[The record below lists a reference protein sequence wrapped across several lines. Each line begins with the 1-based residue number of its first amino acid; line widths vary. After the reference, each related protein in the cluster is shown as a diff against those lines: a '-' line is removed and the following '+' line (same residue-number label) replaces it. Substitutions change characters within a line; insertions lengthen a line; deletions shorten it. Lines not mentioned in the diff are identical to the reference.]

1 MGIKRFDNIVFGV
14 DLLSSLSYR
23 PTMKEL
29 PEDIRPRERL
39 LKEGAGAL
47 SESELLAIL
56 LGTGSREATALELA
70 SLLMARF
77 KNLRLLLDATVE
89 ELSEVKGVGP
99 AKASQVKAALELARR
114 VSQYSGP
121 SRPVITSPDDA
132 AGLVMEEMR
141 HYDREHFR
149 ALLLNT
155 KNQVIGTDNVSVG
168 TLNSSAV
175 HPRELFRNAIKRSA
189 ASVILVHNHPS
200 GDPTPSR
207 EDLDVTG
214 RLSEAGKII
223 GIEVL
228 DHIIIGDN
236 RFTSF
241 KAKGLIK

>member
-1 MGIKRFDNIVFGV
+1 MVSIN
-14 DLLSSLSYR
+14 YR
-23 PTMKEL
+23 PTIKEL

-39 LKEGAGAL
+39 LKEGAEAL
-47 SESELLAIL
+47 SDIELLAIL
-56 LGTGSREATALELA
+56 LRTGFREATALDLA

-77 KNLRLLLDATVE
+77 KNLHQLVDATVE
-89 ELSEVKGVGP
+89 ELSEVKGVGL

-114 VSQYSGP
+114 LSQFSGP
-121 SRPVITSPDDA
+121 PRPAVKSPDDA

-141 HYDREHFR
+141 RLDREHFR

-155 KNQVIGTDNVSVG
+155 KNQVIGVDKVSVG

-175 HPRELFRNAIKRSA
+175 HPRELFRNAIRKSA

-207 EDLDVTG
+207 EDLDITR
-214 RLSEAGKII
+214 RLVEAGKII

-236 RFTSF
+236 KFISF
-241 KAKGLIK
+241 KAKGLI